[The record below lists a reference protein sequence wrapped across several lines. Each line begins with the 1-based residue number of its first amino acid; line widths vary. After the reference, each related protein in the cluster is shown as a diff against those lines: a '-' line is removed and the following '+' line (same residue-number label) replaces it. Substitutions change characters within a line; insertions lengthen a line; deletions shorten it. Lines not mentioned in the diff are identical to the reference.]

1 MKKDFAAA
9 DEIVKTSE
17 NKAAAYFVAKELELD
32 GKIEEAIEFFSKS
45 GRYNHAVRLAQD
57 NHMDGDLMSLSL
69 MSGPKVMLSS
79 ARYFESKGAEKR
91 AVQLYQRAGKL
102 AKALDLCFRA
112 RLFEELRNIADDLAN
127 GSKDAQVAPETLA
140 KCASFLMEN
149 SQYDK
154 AVHLYIIGGRIE
166 ESIDMCA
173 QYKVKISEEMADKM
187 TPDKKDPKYQGQ
199 KRTDVLLKLADVC
212 KRQNSFHLATKK
224 YTQAG
229 DKLKAM
235 KCLLKSGDTEKITFF
250 ANVSRNKEIYVLAAN
265 YLQKLEWHENPERMQ
280 AIITMYK
287 KAKAYEQLSGFYDA
301 CAQFEIDEY
310 RAYDKALAALNEAER
325 FFSKG
330 RNIPAQTKQEKLQ
343 V

>member
-1 MKKDFAAA
+1 MKWITSWVIGTTGLNEEQLSLVKDA
-9 DEIVKTSE
+9 SE
-17 NKAAAYFVAKELELD
+17 SIPVL
-32 GKIEEAIEFFSKS
+32 IS
-45 GRYNHAVRLAQD
+45 GN
-57 NHMDGDLMSLSL
+57 MSL
-69 MSGPKVMLSS
+69 GI
-79 ARYFESKGAEKR
+79 
-91 AVQLYQRAGKL
+91 
-102 AKALDLCFRA
+102 
-112 RLFEELRNIADDLAN
+112 NIL
-127 GSKDAQVAPETLA
+127 T
-140 KCASFLMEN
+140 
-149 SQYDK
+149 
-154 AVHLYIIGGRIE
+154 
-166 ESIDMCA
+166 
-173 QYKVKISEEMADKM
+173 KISEEMADKM

-199 KRTDVLLKLADVC
+199 QRTDVLLKLADVC

-310 RAYDKALAALNEAER
+310 RAYDKALAALKITLVER
-325 FFSKG
+325 
-330 RNIPAQTKQEKLQ
+330 
-343 V
+343 